1 MNWQTHYTLDALL
14 SAAEQAAQ
22 HCTVISFDLFDTL
35 LIRRSHDPDLL
46 KPATARFIAAK
57 MEAAGRAIS
66 WEQVQDLRDEVEQ
79 EQRRQTSL

>member
-35 LIRRSHDPDLL
+35 LIRRSHDPD
-46 KPATARFIAAK
+46 
-57 MEAAGRAIS
+57 
-66 WEQVQDLRDEVEQ
+66 
-79 EQRRQTSL
+79 